1 MTPHMNVRELSM
13 TTPSLRTLP
22 LWLLLFGAAWLSL
35 DAAAQAPPPAA
46 VETAPVEKRELAP
59 RITVT
64 GQVRSRAAADL
75 AAAVGGRL
83 AWVAEPGT
91 RVARNGVVA
100 RLDTDELKLQE
111 LEQAARVKRGEI
123 NHAQLAREAERLKG
137 MGANVSR
144 FQLEQSEAARDLAG
158 ADLEIARATLS
169 QMQDRLARAELRSP
183 FGGVVSERT
192 KRAGEEVA
200 RGEIVARVL
209 DPETLEIRLFLPLRH
224 VRAIKAGD
232 TVKVKFDG
240 GEGKARVRGIVPAGD
255 PRSQSFEVL
264 VDPPASR
271 GTRLPSGS
279 VVDVELPLGDPQSL
293 LAVPRDALVIRSEGL
308 AVYRV
313 GPDNKVQRM
322 AVTTGVADGDWIAV
336 EGQLLVSDTV
346 VVRGGEN
353 LQDGATVKVIGT
365 RTAWNSSAV
374 TPARSSR

>member
-1 MTPHMNVRELSM
+1 MKTSSLAALVLSI
-13 TTPSLRTLP
+13 P
-22 LWLLLFGAAWLSL
+22 FA
-35 DAAAQAPPPAA
+35 AAAQAPPPAA

-75 AAAVGGRL
+75 SAAVGGRL

-91 RVARNGVVA
+91 RVGRNGVVA

-123 NHAQLAREAERLKG
+123 NHASLTREAERLKAL
-137 MGANVSR
+137 GANVSR
-144 FQLEQSEAARDLAG
+144 YQLEQAEAARDLAG
-158 ADLEIARATLS
+158 ADLEIARATQS
-169 QMQDRLARAELRSP
+169 QMKDRIARAELRTP
-183 FGGVVSERT
+183 FGGVVAERI
-192 KRAGEEVA
+192 KHAGEEVA
-200 RGEIVARVL
+200 RGETVARVL

-224 VRAIKAGD
+224 VRAIRAGD
-232 TVKVKFDG
+232 HVKVKFDG
-240 GEGKARVRGIVPAGD
+240 GEGQARVRNIVPAGD

-264 VDPPASR
+264 VDPPAAR
-271 GTRLPSGS
+271 GARLPSGS
-279 VVDVELPLGDPQSL
+279 MVDVELPLGDPQSL
-293 LAVPRDALVIRSEGL
+293 LAVPRDALVIRSDGL

-322 AVTTGVADGDWIAV
+322 AVTTGVADGEWVAV

-346 VVRGGEN
+346 VVRGAEN
-353 LQDGATVKVIGT
+353 LQDGATVKVIGN

>member
-1 MTPHMNVRELSM
+1 MKSVP
-13 TTPSLRTLP
+13 LP
-22 LWLLLFGAAWLSL
+22 VALLFLASSAS
-35 DAAAQAPPPAA
+35 AQQPPPAA

-75 AAAVGGRL
+75 SAAVGGRL

-91 RVARNGVVA
+91 RVAKNGVVA

-111 LEQAARVKRGEI
+111 LELAARVKRGEI
-123 NHAQLAREAERLKG
+123 NKAQLAREAERLKG
-137 MGANVSR
+137 LGTAVSR
-144 FQLEQSEAARDLAG
+144 MQLEQAEAAADLAA

-169 QMQDRLARAELRSP
+169 QMKDRLARAELRTP
-183 FGGVVSERT
+183 FSGVVSERT

-200 RGEIVARVL
+200 RGEIVARML

-224 VRAIKAGD
+224 VRAIKPGD

-240 GEGKARVRGIVPAGD
+240 AEGNARVRGIVPAGD

-264 VDPPASR
+264 VDLPPAR
-271 GTRLPSGS
+271 GGRLPSGS
-279 VVDVELPLGDPQSL
+279 VIQVELPLGEPQSL
-293 LAVPRDALVIRSEGL
+293 LAVPRDALVIRSDGL
-308 AVYRV
+308 AVFRV
-313 GPDNKVQRM
+313 GPDNKVQRL

-336 EGQLLVSDTV
+336 DGPILASDTV

-353 LQDGATVKVIGT
+353 LQDGASVKIVGT
-365 RTAWNSSAV
+365 RTTWNSSS
-374 TPARSSR
+374 TTDSPSRSSH

>member
-1 MTPHMNVRELSM
+1 MKSVP
-13 TTPSLRTLP
+13 LP
-22 LWLLLFGAAWLSL
+22 LALLFLASSAS
-35 DAAAQAPPPAA
+35 AQQPPPAA

-91 RVARNGVVA
+91 RVGKNGVVA

-123 NHAQLAREAERLKG
+123 NRAQLGREAERLKAL
-137 MGANVSR
+137 GANVSR

-169 QMQDRLARAELRSP
+169 QMQDRLARAELRTP

-224 VRAIKAGD
+224 VRAIKPGD

-240 GEGKARVRGIVPAGD
+240 AEGNARVRGIVPAGD

-264 VDPPASR
+264 VDLPPR
-271 GTRLPSGS
+271 GRLPSGS
-279 VVDVELPLGDPQSL
+279 VIQVELPLGEPQSL
-293 LAVPRDALVIRSEGL
+293 LAVPRDALVIRADGL
-308 AVYRV
+308 AVFRV
-313 GPDNKVQRM
+313 GPDNKVQRL

-336 EGQLLVSDTV
+336 DGPILASDTV

-353 LQDGATVKVIGT
+353 LQDGASVKIVGT
-365 RTAWNSSAV
+365 RTTWNSSSTTV
-374 TPARSSR
+374 SPSRSSH

>member
-1 MTPHMNVRELSM
+1 M
-13 TTPSLRTLP
+13 TTPSLTPAKAGIRF
-22 LWLLLFGAAWLSL
+22 LLLFVPSL
-35 DAAAQAPPPAA
+35 ALAQAPPPAA

-83 AWVAEPGT
+83 AWVAEPGM
-91 RVARNGVVA
+91 RVGRNGVVA

-123 NHAQLAREAERLKG
+123 NHAQLAREAERLKAL
-137 MGANVSR
+137 GANVSR
-144 FQLEQSEAARDLAG
+144 YQLEQSEAARDLAG

-169 QMQDRLARAELRSP
+169 QMQDRLARAELRTP
-183 FGGVVSERT
+183 FGGVVSERI

-200 RGEIVARVL
+200 RGEVVARVL

-224 VRAIKAGD
+224 VRAIRAGD
-232 TVKVKFDG
+232 SVKVKFDG
-240 GEGKARVRGIVPAGD
+240 GEGQARVRNIVPAGD

-264 VDPPASR
+264 VDPPAAR

-293 LAVPRDALVIRSEGL
+293 LAVPRDALVIRADGL

-322 AVTTGVADGDWIAV
+322 AVTTGVADGDWVAV
-336 EGQLLVSDTV
+336 DGQLLVSDTV
-346 VVRGGEN
+346 VVRGAEN
-353 LQDGATVKVIGT
+353 LQDGATVKVIGN